1 VAILIVP
8 RMDAINLREPKS
20 RRRRWR
26 IRNGLLVPTSE
37 AIAEAL
43 ETIPDDMPWA
53 WAALRVLP
61 AVRGER
67 IQVIEDVEL
76 ERLGFEPLDAFP
88 SLEMPPGIDVT
99 FAIEVDVVQV
109 TVNQRHLDAWART
122 VGEVLPAAMA
132 NLRRTAGSWRGTVY
146 EDTYAGTPLRLLEGW
161 PHWASS
167 LLVAPE
173 ALTRLFGP
181 EDQLFVAPYQCN
193 LISLPIDVDR
203 DIAADLVDLFGGL
216 NPRSL
221 LLGMPAFALRSG
233 ELVIEDLP
241 GFPDEPDLEVPAAG
255 GRR

>member
-1 VAILIVP
+1 
-8 RMDAINLREPKS
+8 M
-20 RRRRWR
+20 
-26 IRNGLLVPTSE
+26 VPTSE

-76 ERLGFEPLDAFP
+76 ERLGFEPLTAFP

-99 FAIEVDVVQV
+99 FVIEADVVQV
-109 TVNQRHLDAWART
+109 TVNQRHLDAWEMN
-122 VGEVLPAAMA
+122 VDEVLPAAMA
-132 NLRRTAGSWRGTVY
+132 NLRRAAGSWRGAVY
-146 EDTYAGTPLRLLEGW
+146 DDTYAGVSVRLLEGW
-161 PHWASS
+161 PHWASG

-173 ALTRLFGP
+173 ALTRIFGR
-181 EDQLFVAPYQCN
+181 EDQLFVVPYQCN
-193 LISLPIDVDR
+193 LISLPIDTDR
-203 DIAADLVDLFGGL
+203 DVAADLVDLFGGL

-221 LLGMPAFALRSG
+221 LLGMPAFALRDG

-241 GFPDEPDLEVPAAG
+241 GFPDEPGIEVPGA
-255 GRR
+255 GRRC

>member
-1 VAILIVP
+1 
-8 RMDAINLREPKS
+8 M
-20 RRRRWR
+20 
-26 IRNGLLVPTSE
+26 VPTSE

-76 ERLGFEPLDAFP
+76 ERLGFEPLAAFP
-88 SLEMPPGIDVT
+88 RLEMPPGIGVT
-99 FAIEVDVVQV
+99 FAIEADVVQV
-109 TVNQRHLDAWART
+109 TVNQRHLDAWAMT
-122 VGEVLPAAMA
+122 VDEVLPAAMA
-132 NLRRTAGSWRGTVY
+132 NLRRAAGSWRGTVY
-146 EDTYAGTPLRLLEGW
+146 DDTYAGVPARLLEGW

-173 ALTRLFGP
+173 ALTRLFGR

-203 DIAADLVDLFGGL
+203 DIAADLIDLFGGL
-216 NPRSL
+216 SPRSL
-221 LLGMPAFALRSG
+221 LLGMPAFAQRDG

-241 GFPDEPDLEVPAAG
+241 GFADERGSDVPGA
-255 GRR
+255 GRRS